1 MRNSQPRAV
10 LSPRTVT
17 RGRIRSCFYK
27 LSWLF
32 SKTPLS
38 NSNSS
43 LQLKHSKTQTL
54 KHRIRMFRTRF
65 SFWQTQAT
73 AALATDFHQFRKNT
87 PLTFR
92 GINAILALLSVW
104 GAMPL
109 NESEVEKCPTQY
121 LKKRLNGLTKR
132 SRTLSFCSFV
142 FFCLKKLPPPSPFLP
157 TKGLASMISRT

>member
-1 MRNSQPRAV
+1 MSAAGGEKRKTLEKWTFRGVPQVFRRA
-10 LSPRTVT
+10 LSRRVA
-17 RGRIRSCFYK
+17 IFAA
-27 LSWLF
+27 F
-32 SKTPLS
+32 SA
-38 NSNSS
+38 
-43 LQLKHSKTQTL
+43 
-54 KHRIRMFRTRF
+54 R
-65 SFWQTQAT
+65 
-73 AALATDFHQFRKNT
+73 FHQFRKNT

-92 GINAILALLSVW
+92 GINAIVALLFVW